1 MLLYIRMKR
10 TNRVSSS
17 SAITPETRQTCTSR
31 LKAVHLKCTKGRLDV
46 LLLLATADHPMS
58 VEQIMSVLG
67 AVSPDRAT
75 VYRIVAQ
82 FVGVGLAKEVY
93 VRDGIARYEFQDTA
107 SPECHHA
114 ICTRCGQVSHIE
126 SEKIDT
132 FIAVMK
138 KDIHDLVQVSG
149 YTLDFFGVCMA
160 CSAR

>member
-1 MLLYIRMKR
+1 MKR
-10 TNRVSSS
+10 NNRVSRSLS
-17 SAITPETRQTCTSR
+17 ITSETRQTCAQR

-58 VEQIMSVLG
+58 VEQIMSELG
-67 AVSPDRAT
+67 TSSPDRAT
-75 VYRIVAQ
+75 IYRIVAQ

-132 FIAVMK
+132 FIATMK
-138 KDIHDLVQVSG
+138 KDIRSLALVSG
-149 YTLDFFGVCMA
+149 YTLDFFGVCTA
-160 CSAR
+160 CVAR